1 MLGEGSFPNLKP
13 DASSDLV
20 EWVAT
25 QGGCA
30 PLIRAYGSRP
40 VDANSPPVAA
50 FSYECEGLT
59 CAFDATNSDDP
70 DGTLTGYQWDF
81 GDDSTGSGVTA
92 SHTYALSGTY
102 TVALTVT
109 DNGGASGT
117 SSQAVSIELGTMHVG
132 DLDGD
137 LAKGNDQWDARVTVT
152 IHDGDE
158 ELVPGATVH
167 GTWSGDVA
175 GSSTCTTDASGQC
188 QLARTGI
195 LAGVGSVV
203 LTVEGVSHATLSYDP
218 AANHDPDGDS
228 NGTSISIHSP
238 IKHELY
244 LPVVVRGAP

>member
-1 MLGEGSFPNLKP
+1 
-13 DASSDLV
+13 
-20 EWVAT
+20 
-25 QGGCA
+25 
-30 PLIRAYGSRP
+30 

-59 CAFDATNSDDP
+59 CAFDASNSDDP

-109 DNGGASGT
+109 DSGGASGT
-117 SSQAVSIELGTMHVG
+117 SSQAVSIEPGAMHVG

-137 LAKGNDQWDARVTVT
+137 PTEGNDQWDARVTVT
-152 IHDGDE
+152 IHGGDE

-167 GTWSGDVA
+167 GTWSGDVS
-175 GSSTCTTDASGQC
+175 GSGTCTTDISGQC

-195 LAGVGSVV
+195 LAEVGSVV

-228 NGTSISIHSP
+228 NGTSITIHAP
-238 IKHELY
+238 TKHELY
-244 LPVVVRGAP
+244 LPMVVRGAP